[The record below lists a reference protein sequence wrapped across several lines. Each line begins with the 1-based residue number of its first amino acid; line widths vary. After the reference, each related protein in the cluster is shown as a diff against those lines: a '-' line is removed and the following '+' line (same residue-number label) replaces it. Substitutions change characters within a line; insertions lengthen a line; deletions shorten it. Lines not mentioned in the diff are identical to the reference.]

1 MSSLTITPAL
11 APATRRST
19 RPSTPRGRRTNAAVR
34 LTRRGRIV
42 LVLAFL
48 AVAATLMTAF
58 GGLATATRDGGSPEP
73 VKIVEVGPGDTL
85 YGIAGRL
92 AEPGQVRQMV
102 QHIEQ
107 LNSLPG
113 PELNV
118 GQRLAVPVQ

>member
-11 APATRRST
+11 VPATRRTT
-19 RPSTPRGRRTNAAVR
+19 RPTRRTNAAVR

-58 GGLATATRDGGSPEP
+58 GGLATATRDAGSPEP

-85 YGIAGRL
+85 YGIAGRI
-92 AEPGQVRQMV
+92 AEPGKVRDMV
-102 QHIEQ
+102 QHIEE
-107 LNSLPG
+107 LNSLTG
-113 PELNV
+113 PELSV